1 MFLYVDL
8 DSSSSRVCRIYM
20 VVQSEWPSRVIWLNC
35 WNWKVKRTLHQKISQ
50 NTRDESQSS
59 AFVGQ
64 SGNVAS
70 ISRTDRVVESA
81 DDRTRLLH
89 KSVPHYTMPGRPWWR
104 CCRWTVHFVDQLHSC
119 ELRVD
124 GTQGRRRSL
133 NEHIIMCPGWIVSR
147 ILMSR

>member
-1 MFLYVDL
+1 
-8 DSSSSRVCRIYM
+8 M
-20 VVQSEWPSRVIWLNC
+20 VVQSEWPSRVTWLNC
-35 WNWKVKRTLHQKISQ
+35 WNLKVKRTLHQKISQ

-89 KSVPHYTMPGRPWWR
+89 KSVCLITQCQVDRGDVAVAER
-104 CCRWTVHFVDQLHSC
+104 CTLLINFTAASCAWT
-119 ELRVD
+119 ERRV
-124 GTQGRRRSL
+124 GGEASTST
-133 NEHIIMCPGWIVSR
+133 
-147 ILMSR
+147 